1 MANTFLYDITDV
13 WANSSVFNSIRIKVE
28 DGGADAN
35 SNFFNFCMG
44 NVENSI
50 IRGRMDGLFFA
61 TSLWL
66 GNTSSNLFGNST
78 HLRIGNSTVNSSINS
93 STLALGLNV
102 QVSLTGF
109 SIGNSTVNAVA
120 NSSTLSFANLSINSI
135 SIGVGNSTVNAFMN
149 SSIVT
154 LNGNLSI
161 SAIQLKV
168 GNSTV
173 NSSVNSSLIQTTGT
187 LQFGTFV
194 ANTTT
199 TLAGY
204 IIVNDASGT
213 PRRVGIMV

>member
-28 DGGADAN
+28 DGGANAN

-44 NVENSI
+44 NTENSI

-61 TSLWL
+61 SQVWL
-66 GNTSSNLFGNST
+66 GNTSSNLYGNST
-78 HLRIGNSTVNSSINS
+78 HLRVGNSTVNSSINS

-102 QVSLTGF
+102 QISLTGF
-109 SIGNSTVNAVA
+109 SIGNSTVNAIA
-120 NSSTLSFANLSINSI
+120 NSSTISFANLQVHSI
-135 SIGVGNSTVNAFMN
+135 SLGVGNATVNFFVN
-149 SSIVT
+149 SSQ
-154 LNGNLSI
+154 LNFSTNLTANS
-161 SAIQLKV
+161 SVLKV

-204 IIVNDASGT
+204 IIVNDAAGN
-213 PRRVGIMV
+213 PRRVGVMV